1 MSAAITLTQ
10 LRFGWG
16 AGALLDIERLEVNS
30 GERVFLQGAS
40 GSGKSTL
47 LNLIG
52 GVLSP
57 QAGAIHLLGHEVS
70 ALGAGAR
77 DRFRADH
84 VGFVFQMFNLL
95 PYLNLLDNV
104 VLPCR
109 FSPVRRA
116 RAVARDGSPEASAR
130 RLLAHLELD
139 APELL
144 QRPVSTLSMG
154 QQQRVAVARA
164 LIGEPELVIADEPTS
179 ALDADNRDRFLD
191 LLLAEVEAAASTLLF
206 VSHDPALRR
215 HFSRVESLSE
225 LNRRSAT

>member
-16 AGALLDIERLEVNS
+16 EQPLLDIGHLEIEQGERL
-30 GERVFLQGAS
+30 FLQGAS

-52 GVLSP
+52 GVLTP
-57 QAGAIHLLGHEVS
+57 QAGAVHLLGHEFC
-70 ALGAGAR
+70 ALKAGAR
-77 DRFRADH
+77 DRIRADH
-84 VGFVFQMFNLL
+84 IGFIFQMFNLL

-104 VLPCR
+104 LLPCR
-109 FSPVRRA
+109 FSSLRRT
-116 RAVARDGSPEASAR
+116 RAEQRDGSAEASAR

-164 LIGEPELVIADEPTS
+164 LIGAPELIIADEPTS
-179 ALDADNRDRFLD
+179 ALDSDTRARFLE
-191 LLLAEVEAAASTLLF
+191 LLLTEVEAANSTLLF
-206 VSHDPALRR
+206 VSHDAGLCQ
-215 HFSRVESLSE
+215 HFSRVESLKT
-225 LNRRSAT
+225 LNGGGAA